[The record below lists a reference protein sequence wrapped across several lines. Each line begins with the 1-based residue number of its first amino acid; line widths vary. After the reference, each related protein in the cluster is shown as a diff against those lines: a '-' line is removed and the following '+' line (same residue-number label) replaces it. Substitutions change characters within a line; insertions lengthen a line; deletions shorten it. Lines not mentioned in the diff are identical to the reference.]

1 MAKLLSGRIKHSTLD
16 QHIKLEE
23 TQPFL
28 GVPDSDN
35 AIAIFNVDGT
45 TAFFNF
51 DSSFTFDG
59 ATGTIGQT
67 GAGDAGEAHD
77 SEKTQAQIDSTLAND
92 PLLGGLA
99 HDSALTQG
107 QIDSAFANTPLHD
120 SALFRGQFDSQ
131 ITTKSIGVLSNVN
144 LTGIQHNKILKYD
157 SNSGSFVVADDTA
170 ESADG
175 GGGIDLTSLS
185 VNDSGGFGFLTY
197 NNVSGV
203 FNFGG
208 TDSADIT
215 SVINSAYV
223 QGIINQTYINT
234 LDTHDSTA
242 VSGQISNDVDSA
254 FLTQRLTRGLLDD
267 LNLVD
272 SDAVVGIIDSA
283 VDSAFV
289 RPLARAAMV
298 AGSNVTYDSASGVI
312 SVATISPTG
321 IDSAATQA
329 FIDSAYIAPRARA
342 ALVGGTNVTYDS
354 ATGVISAALE
364 TGLDSAATSAF
375 IDSAYVQLRVPQSY
389 IDTLDT
395 HDSARVVN
403 QIEREVDSAYVQP
416 FARSAI
422 VAGQFIVYDS
432 ASGVIRATAAVDS
445 ALTVALIDSAHVQA
459 RVPQSYI
466 DTLDTHDSNLVEQQ
480 IDSNITALVVHD
492 SARTQAQIDS
502 NFNAS
507 SVFLRSDIDD
517 IADGN
522 ITFNNNK
529 EARFGPGGSANHDF
543 KIVHNSPEH
552 KNFIQAGE
560 TDSINISA
568 NAILFGDKDS
578 NNTIF
583 KVAATG
589 ATELYHNKVKRA
601 ETTATGMSM
610 DTLTATSSVTV
621 GGNEVLTAA
630 SDIHDSAAIQ
640 GQIDSNFTNNTTFLR
655 AGGDSATG
663 NLTFVDS
670 VEARFGNGGSTALH
684 DFRIYH
690 DGDVDRNYIRTG
702 ETEDLYISARNILG
716 VDQNLN
722 NIFSVRANGAT
733 DLYFNQ
739 SVAAVTVASGIQM
752 DQLFVDSA
760 LQLTAGATAF
770 IGTNRMLTTADEG
783 GGNGLDADTLDSV
796 QASQFVRS
804 DQADIKTAGQL
815 VFNDG
820 IALKFG
826 TDSDHSITETSGNL
840 AITTAGTSD
849 LSLRTASLQV
859 KNQANNETMLTASQ
873 NGAVALYY
881 DNGSKIQT
889 TATGVNID
897 TQMTVD
903 SAIVTAE
910 LTTADMILTASSQN
924 VGASI
929 TTVDEFSHG
938 NIPQSIE
945 YTIHMKA
952 VSGTGKGETEVTK
965 VLATF
970 DSGLLVGFTEFG
982 AVHSGDSDFG
992 DFTVDENGGNI
1003 RLRFTRR
1010 STRDESIRIKPH
1022 KMIMS

>member
-45 TAFFNF
+45 STFFNF

-67 GAGDAGEAHD
+67 GAGEAGEAHD

-208 TDSADIT
+208 TESADIT
-215 SVINSAYV
+215 GVINSAYV
-223 QGIINQTYINT
+223 QGIINQAYINT

-242 VSGQISNDVDSA
+242 VSGQISDDVDSA

-272 SDAVVGIIDSA
+272 SDAVVAIIDSA

-312 SVATISPTG
+312 SVAAISPTG
-321 IDSAATQA
+321 IDSAATEA

-403 QIEREVDSAYVQP
+403 QIEREVDSAFVQP

-422 VAGQFIVYDS
+422 VAGQFIIYDS
-432 ASGVIRATAAVDS
+432 ASGIIRATAAVDS
-445 ALTVALIDSAHVQA
+445 ALTIALIDSAHVQA

-480 IDSNITALVVHD
+480 IDSNIAALVVHD

-517 IADGN
+517 IAEGN
-522 ITFNNNK
+522 ITFNNNA

-621 GGNEVLTAA
+621 GGNEVLTTAT
-630 SDIHDSAAIQ
+630 DLHDSVAVQ

-655 AGGDSATG
+655 AAGDSVTG
-663 NLTFVDS
+663 NLTFGDS
-670 VEARFGNGGSTALH
+670 VEAIFGDQNNLRM
-684 DFRIYH
+684 FH
-690 DGDVDRNYIRTG
+690 DGNVNQNFIKVNKDVTDNLYVATG
-702 ETEDLYISARNILG
+702 TFGVVADEFDSTSFLVIENGKTQLYYAKAEVAETT
-716 VDQNLN
+716 
-722 NIFSVRANGAT
+722 AT
-733 DLYFNQ
+733 GMSMKQ
-739 SVAAVTVASGIQM
+739 IQI
-752 DQLFVDSA
+752 DSA
-760 LQLTAGATAF
+760 LTLTAGANAT
-770 IGTNRMLTTADEG
+770 IGSNRILTTGDEG
-783 GGNGLDADTLDSV
+783 SGNGLDADTLDSV
-796 QASQFVRS
+796 QASSFLRS

-815 VFNDG
+815 VLNDG

-826 TDSDHSITETSGNL
+826 TDSDHSITETSGDL
-840 AITTAGTSD
+840 AVTTAGTTN

-859 KNQANNETMLTASQ
+859 KNQANSETMLTASQ
-873 NGAVALYY
+873 NGAVRLYY

-897 TQMTVD
+897 TQVTVD
-903 SAIVTAE
+903 SAIVSAE
-910 LTTADMILTASSQN
+910 LTTADIILTASSQN

-929 TTVDEFSHG
+929 TTVDEFAHG
-938 NIPQSIE
+938 GIPQSIE

-1010 STRDESIRIKPH
+1010 SSRDESIRIKPH